1 MKGHGAK
8 FGRKKELAIA
18 ALLTNRSVEDAAR
31 AVDLNHNTLL
41 KWLKIPVFLKE
52 YRAARREVVTQAV
65 ARLQQATG
73 AAGMVMLKLMTDPN
87 VPAAV
92 RLRAAECVFD
102 RAIKGVEL
110 EDIEARV
117 AELEWAAEAA
127 VIMTIRNIV
136 RRLERLETHL
146 APPSDEPA
154 MVIHMTCVGH
164 PDRIIE
170 VHGDYTAARRR
181 EPWSPRRG
189 FKDGK

>member
-1 MKGHGAK
+1 MKGHGTK

-41 KWLKIPVFLKE
+41 NWLKIPAFVKE
-52 YRAARREVVTQAV
+52 YRAARREVVNQAV

-73 AAGMVMLKLMTDPN
+73 AAGAVMLKLMTDPN

-110 EDIEARV
+110 EDIEERV
-117 AELEWAAEAA
+117 AELERAADGTKA
-127 VIMTIRNIV
+127 
-136 RRLERLETHL
+136 
-146 APPSDEPA
+146 
-154 MVIHMTCVGH
+154 
-164 PDRIIE
+164 
-170 VHGDYTAARRR
+170 
-181 EPWSPRRG
+181 
-189 FKDGK
+189 DGKR